1 MSRVLNALAAAAL
14 TASLGSATAL
24 AGETPSPPD
33 AEVHI
38 IWPKNGQVI
47 RGGKFWIRMGAKQV
61 GIAPA
66 GVKKPNTGHH
76 HLIID
81 AEVPPLNDEIPSNKN
96 YRHFGGGQTEARIS
110 LPPGRHTLQLI
121 MGDHEHIPHNPPLV
135 SQRIT
140 VTVPP
145 QVSEN

>member
-1 MSRVLNALAAAAL
+1 MSRILNALAAAAL
-14 TASLGSATAL
+14 TAGLGSATAV

-33 AEVHI
+33 AQVYI
-38 IWPKNGQVI
+38 IWPKDGAVI